1 MHKAF
6 AVGCLAL
13 MAGCTTIDSATLS
26 WDNLTAETNRDL
38 RQALYEI
45 PFSEGPISII
55 VTESGK
61 MRTYALRP
69 CGATVCAGNA
79 RGTLTRTDDYWVVT
93 GAYRGRTFYL
103 SPGGDGYMLRNG
115 AYFPLAWD

>member
-55 VTESGK
+55 VTESGTSSK
-61 MRTYALRP
+61 SRIKSSFTSKLAL
-69 CGATVCAGNA
+69 
-79 RGTLTRTDDYWVVT
+79 
-93 GAYRGRTFYL
+93 
-103 SPGGDGYMLRNG
+103 SE
-115 AYFPLAWD
+115 